1 MEFTLLT
8 TGDRH
13 VVRFYGNGGF
23 RIGEQTITGSILLF
37 PDRIVTWPVARFE
50 DLRIEHFDE
59 VLKAEPKIEILVIG
73 CGATMELVPAT
84 IRGRLRAERLALES
98 MNTGAACRT
107 YNLLLAEDRR
117 VAAALIAVD

>member
-84 IRGRLRAERLALES
+84 IRERLRAERLALES

-117 VAAALIAVD
+117 VGAALIAVD

>member
-1 MEFTLLT
+1 MELTSLT

-13 VVRFYGNGGF
+13 VVQSYGNGGF
-23 RIGEQTITGSILLF
+23 QIGDQIITGSILLF
-37 PDRIVTWPVARFE
+37 PDRIVTWPVVRFE

-73 CGATMELVPAT
+73 CGATMALVPAT
-84 IRGRLRAERLALES
+84 IRGRLRARHLAHES

>member
-13 VVRFYGNGGF
+13 VVWFYGNGGF

-37 PDRIVTWPVARFE
+37 PDRIVPWTVARFE
-50 DLRIEHFDE
+50 NLRIEHFDE

-73 CGATMELVPAT
+73 CGATMELVPAS
-84 IRGRLRAERLALES
+84 IRERLRAERLALES

>member
-1 MEFTLLT
+1 MEFTTLS
-8 TGDRH
+8 TGARL
-13 VVRFYGNGGF
+13 VVQSYSNGGF
-23 RIGEQTITGSILLF
+23 QIGDQIITGSILLF
-37 PDRIVTWPVARFE
+37 PDRIAAWPIVRFE

-73 CGATMELVPAT
+73 CGATMAPVPAT
-84 IRGRLRAERLALES
+84 IHGRLCARRLALES